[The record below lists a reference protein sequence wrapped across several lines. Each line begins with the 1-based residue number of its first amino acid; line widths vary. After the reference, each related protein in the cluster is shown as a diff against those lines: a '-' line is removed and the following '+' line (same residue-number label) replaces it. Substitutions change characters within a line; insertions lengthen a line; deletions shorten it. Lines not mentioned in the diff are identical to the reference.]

1 MNTYWAYTWPECI
14 SFNIPVKE
22 HLINNTLAQF
32 NVQTLELVTFHH
44 LSGQENSHFFQE
56 GVFIEG
62 IRNSPCKLVV
72 IQVPEIESRDLSK
85 FTLLQFPLQTYIN
98 CENTMPRFMYPTT
111 SKIGKMRVHP

>member
-1 MNTYWAYTWPECI
+1 MNTYWAYTRPECI

-22 HLINNTLAQF
+22 HLINNKLAQF
-32 NVQTLELVTFHH
+32 NVQTQKLSTFFQDP
-44 LSGQENSHFFQE
+44 SGQENSHFFQE

-85 FTLLQFPLQTYIN
+85 FKPIQFPLQQTSTAKIQSIDSCIN
-98 CENTMPRFMYPTT
+98 NFLKR
-111 SKIGKMRVHP
+111 